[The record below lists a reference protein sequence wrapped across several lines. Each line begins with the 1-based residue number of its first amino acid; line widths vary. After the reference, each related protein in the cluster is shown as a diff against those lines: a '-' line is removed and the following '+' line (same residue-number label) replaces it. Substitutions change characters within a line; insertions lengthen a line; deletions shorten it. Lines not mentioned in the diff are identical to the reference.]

1 MEEQKRVQEQLLK
14 EKQDDLSGAGFK
26 FDEQGFVK
34 NYEDIIG
41 SMFKQI
47 QNMEGGAIR
56 DALIEDYE
64 DLIAKVED
72 YNDVLGDVSETEKS
86 WWQLNN
92 SVKDAQKEQ
101 LQLIQEIQESIKDA
115 ITNKWQE
122 TTDNLQNELNKQKEL
137 LNKQWEE
144 EDWEDT
150 LTDAQDELNKIQA
163 QINNLSK
170 DTSLAGQ
177 LKLEQLKE
185 EYKTQLE
192 AMNEMI
198 KDHEREMTNQVFE
211 DESQR
216 LEDQMQEALKTEQLM
231 QSVTN
236 ALASGYTTIGEQA
249 IKLNDL
255 LKDQI
260 QEAKDLWGD
269 VISLGLNLT
278 TSGKIDVGALGKAR
292 TSTVTTNAPLI
303 TIDFNGNLD
312 GSITKADVERITQ
325 QATDDIM
332 VKLYDL
338 MK

>member
-1 MEEQKRVQEQLLK
+1 MYDK
-14 EKQDDLSGAGFK
+14 
-26 FDEQGFVK
+26 
-34 NYEDIIG
+34 
-41 SMFKQI
+41 I
-47 QNMEGGAIR
+47 QSTEGGAVR
-56 DALIEDYE
+56 DEMIEDYD
-64 DLIAKVED
+64 DLIAKVEE
-72 YNDVLGDVSETEKS
+72 YNDSLANIKDSEQA
-86 WWQLNN
+86 WWEMNN
-92 SVKDAQKEQ
+92 AIKDAQQEQ
-101 LQLIQEIQESIKDA
+101 LDLVQEVQDSIADA
-115 ITNKWQE
+115 ITNKWEE
-122 TTDNLQNELNKQKEL
+122 TTDNLKKELEKQKEL

-185 EYKTQLE
+185 EYKKQLE

-198 KDHEREMTNQVFE
+198 KDHEREMTNQAFE

-216 LEDQMQEALKTEQLM
+216 LEDQMAEALKTDKLM
-231 QSVTN
+231 QAVTE

-278 TSGKIDVGALGKAR
+278 TSGKIDVGSLEKAR